1 MPYRWTD
8 AEGHAVPSPASDS
21 TTAADQLHLWPYRS
35 LPRKGFV
42 FFIVAT
48 VAMISLPLFAVLGR
62 VELWWLLPFIALAVA
77 GVWWAI
83 SHSYRTGEVL
93 EVLSFRGPELHLI
106 RHDPGK
112 RPRDWEANPH
122 WVRVEMH
129 PSGGPV
135 PDYLTLRGGTRE
147 VEIGAF
153 LTPEE
158 RRQLHRE
165 LQLRLD
171 QARAPAAS

>member
-8 AEGHAVPSPASDS
+8 VEGQPMAPPSAKGDAPLP
-21 TTAADQLHLWPYRS
+21 DQLHLWPFRS

-48 VAMISLPLFAVLGR
+48 VAMISLPLFAVLGT
-62 VELWWLLPFIALAVA
+62 VELWWLLPFIALAIA

-93 EVLSFRGPELHLI
+93 EVLTFNGPELHLI

-112 RPRDWEANPH
+112 PSRDWAANPH
-122 WVRVEMH
+122 WVRLELH
-129 PSGGPV
+129 PRGGPV
-135 PDYLTLRGGTRE
+135 ADYLTLRGGSRE

-158 RRQLHRE
+158 RRALHHD

-171 QARAPAAS
+171 LARAPAP

>member
-93 EVLSFRGPELHLI
+93 EVLSFR
-106 RHDPGK
+106 
-112 RPRDWEANPH
+112 
-122 WVRVEMH
+122 VEMH